1 MQSYEIRGILYGRKQ
16 AKWRAGEEVRMEWC
30 GAKMEKKSFS
40 VHISTGQ
47 IYNCIRINL
56 WKVHI
61 VWNDKRYIWKDRR
74 QNDQFYFILSRV
86 RNLKMEW
93 SLLLLLDMKLPPILH
108 QILCSTSL
116 FYFAWKVND
125 YFNFEMIDRNSISWI
140 IIFSWLQFRYYPF
153 VLSLVL
159 FHASSFDW

>member
-1 MQSYEIRGILYGRKQ
+1 MESWYRQIFLMSVVLEIWITCTCPKWKQNLYFTKGVHVGVSFTQKTMYIKLGAKLWNSRHLYGRKQ

-40 VHISTGQ
+40 VHIFTGQ

-74 QNDQFYFILSRV
+74 QNDHIYFILSRM
-86 RNLKMEW
+86 RNLKKE
-93 SLLLLLDMKLPPILH
+93 
-108 QILCSTSL
+108 
-116 FYFAWKVND
+116 
-125 YFNFEMIDRNSISWI
+125 
-140 IIFSWLQFRYYPF
+140 
-153 VLSLVL
+153 
-159 FHASSFDW
+159 